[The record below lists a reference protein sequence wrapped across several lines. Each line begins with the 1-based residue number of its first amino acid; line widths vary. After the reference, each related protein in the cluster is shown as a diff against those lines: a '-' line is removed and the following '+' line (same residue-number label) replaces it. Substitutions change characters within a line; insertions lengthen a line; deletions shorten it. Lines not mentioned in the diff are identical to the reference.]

1 MRCYIHVCMLHP
13 PGSAYVYTLQGC
25 ISHHTLACSL
35 HLMAQASWVLEL
47 LSPVGKRRQKGAK
60 IAHLI
65 GFQTQKC
72 KSIQSSTSNCNQ
84 KKKHGAFSTEW
95 DGLFDGRE
103 FFIPL
108 FFFSPMMEK
117 EKTLTEVMNTGTTC
131 PSHECSTEFSR
142 ALWLNTALP

>member
-84 KKKHGAFSTEW
+84 KKNMVLSLLSEMAYLMGVNS
-95 DGLFDGRE
+95 LFHC
-103 FFIPL
+103 
-108 FFFSPMMEK
+108 FFSLLWWRRKKHWLRSWIQAPHVHLMSAPLSSPE
-117 EKTLTEVMNTGTTC
+117 
-131 PSHECSTEFSR
+131 PSG
-142 ALWLNTALP
+142 